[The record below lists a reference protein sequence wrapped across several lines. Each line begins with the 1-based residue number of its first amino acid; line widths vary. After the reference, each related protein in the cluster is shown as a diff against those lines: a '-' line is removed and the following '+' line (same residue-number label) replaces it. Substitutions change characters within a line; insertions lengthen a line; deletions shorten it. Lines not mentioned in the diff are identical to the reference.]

1 MLKQKLARFF
11 AVATATMF
19 AASSAMAKTTGT
31 GSGTATT
38 TKSFDN
44 FAATVNDWASGPL
57 GVGLS
62 ITMMLVGTGMGI
74 ARNSP
79 MPALSGV
86 AGAAFLN
93 WGPGIITELV
103 TSGALI

>member
-1 MLKQKLARFF
+1 MLKQKLAHF
-11 AVATATMF
+11 AAAFGATML
-19 AASSAMAKTTGT
+19 AASSAMAKTTAGN
-31 GSGTATT
+31 GTATT

-44 FAATVNDWASGPL
+44 FAATVNEWASGPL
-57 GVGLS
+57 GIGLS

-93 WGPGIITELV
+93 WGPQIITDLV

>member
-1 MLKQKLARFF
+1 MKLNKFF
-11 AVATATMF
+11 ARTSAAATALMLAG
-19 AASSAMAKTTGT
+19 AASANTVTGNADDAFT
-31 GSGTATT
+31 
-38 TKSFDN
+38 N
-44 FAATVNDWASGPL
+44 FAETVTNWAKGPL

-62 ITMMLVGTGMGI
+62 ITMMLVGAGMGI

-93 WGPGIITELV
+93 WGPQIATKIITG
-103 TSGALI
+103 GALI